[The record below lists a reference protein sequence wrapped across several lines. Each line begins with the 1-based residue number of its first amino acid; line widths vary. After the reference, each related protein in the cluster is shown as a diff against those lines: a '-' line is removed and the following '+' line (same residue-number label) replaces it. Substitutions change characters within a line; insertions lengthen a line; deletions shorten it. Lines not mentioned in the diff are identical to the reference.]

1 MRFFGFRLSVCW
13 FVLSVSLGLVAC
25 GGYGGA
31 SYSSINGYMTG
42 PWDFTVTNAKGGVPF
57 VIEANLTQ
65 DHHGNIS
72 ATGSVTANGPAGN
85 VSDVF
90 LFDSSLSTVAGIAVD
105 YLGYTCNGT
114 DSGDRS
120 ISGTVNSSNQVTLNQ
135 NVGGTAVAT
144 ITGTLDNSATP
155 PTPAFTGT
163 ITSSGICGGGT
174 ATVTGQYLTSI
185 PLTGNY
191 TGTGAAD
198 NTENIVTAITNT
210 NGSLTG
216 DGSDSKLGNFT
227 LTGNE
232 VGNAFSATVTY
243 STSPANSGPVFGYY
257 DMKLGA
263 RGSILLVSS
272 QGANFTSCPNGEPR
286 YNTSCLI
293 AILAM
298 Q

>member
-1 MRFFGFRLSVCW
+1 MKSFGFRLSVCW
-13 FVLSVSLGLVAC
+13 LVLAASLGLVAC
-25 GGYGGA
+25 GLYGGP
-31 SYSSINGYMTG
+31 SYSSINGYMAG
-42 PWDFTVTNAKGGVPF
+42 PWDFTVTNAKGNVPF
-57 VIEANLTQ
+57 VIEANLNQ

-72 ATGSVTANGPAGN
+72 ATGSVTANGPAGD

-90 LFDSSLSTVAGIAVD
+90 ILSGSSLSNVSGIAVD
-105 YLGYTCNGT
+105 YLGFTCNGT

-120 ISGTVNSSNQVTLNQ
+120 ITGTVDPSNHVTLNQ

-144 ITGTLDNSATP
+144 ISGTIENSANPPFTGTLT
-155 PTPAFTGT
+155 
-163 ITSSGICGGGT
+163 TSGACGGNGT
-174 ATVTGQYLTSI
+174 ATVIGQYPYFPPTA
-185 PLTGNY
+185 NY
-191 TGTGAAD
+191 SGTNAGD
-198 NTENIVTAITNT
+198 NTENIVTSITNT

-227 LTGNE
+227 LTGKA
-232 VGNAFSATVTY
+232 VGNAFSLTLTY
-243 STSPANSGPVFGYY
+243 SSSPGNDGPVFGYY

-286 YNTSCLI
+286 FNSSCLI